1 VSGTDGFLMRRRT
14 SRAGKSI
21 KDNYGFGANLEAR
34 ASATGG
40 RASLARLVEL
50 FDECRERR
58 RDGRR
63 ERVILVP

>member
-1 VSGTDGFLMRRRT
+1 M
-14 SRAGKSI
+14 KWP
-21 KDNYGFGANLEAR
+21 
-34 ASATGG
+34 GG

>member
-1 VSGTDGFLMRRRT
+1 MSMPMR
-14 SRAGKSI
+14 
-21 KDNYGFGANLEAR
+21 D
-34 ASATGG
+34 ASSSQSKIYL

>member
-1 VSGTDGFLMRRRT
+1 VTRPITQEGRNRPPAAGVVFL
-14 SRAGKSI
+14 SS
-21 KDNYGFGANLEAR
+21 EA
-34 ASATGG
+34 AAAL
-40 RASLARLVEL
+40 ASLARLVEL